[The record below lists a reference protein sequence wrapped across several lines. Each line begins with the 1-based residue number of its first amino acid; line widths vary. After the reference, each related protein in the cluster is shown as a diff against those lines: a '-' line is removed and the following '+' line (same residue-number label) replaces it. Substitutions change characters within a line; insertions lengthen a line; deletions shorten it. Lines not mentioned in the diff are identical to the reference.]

1 MLYRKVTLA
10 DDDAEMIVP
19 LKNYNP
25 GTNRKISSHMTS
37 TAKPTGVNTPTS
49 QLGDASHP
57 DHFHQVQAYQAHF
70 PADDAV

>member
-1 MLYRKVTLA
+1 MA

-19 LKNYNP
+19 LKDYNP
-25 GTNRKISSHMTS
+25 GTNRKISSHMTA
-37 TAKPTGVNTPTS
+37 TAKSTCTGVNTPTS

-57 DHFHQVQAYQAHF
+57 AHFHQVQAYQAQF